1 MFGDWLLSSAYS
13 SVSSSACHSAA
24 LASLGIRRVVAKS
37 AFLRFCLRQKLRTL
51 PCSSF
56 PQKIFDFLG
65 TPMFGDWLLSSAYS
79 SVSSSACHSAAL
91 ASLGI
96 RQSPRGESAAEPTLG
111 PSGRQL
117 RLNCWEKK
125 RR

>member
-1 MFGDWLLSSAYS
+1 MRRQGKKPLLVQLEDSQEGFGRHLRVVAKSAPLRFCPRQKLRTLPCSFFPQKIFDFFGPPMFGDWLLSSVYS

-24 LASLGIRRVVAKS
+24 E
-37 AFLRFCLRQKLRTL
+37 
-51 PCSSF
+51 
-56 PQKIFDFLG
+56 
-65 TPMFGDWLLSSAYS
+65 
-79 SVSSSACHSAAL
+79 

-117 RLNCWEKK
+117 RLNC
-125 RR
+125 